1 MLPYFP
7 QPKLALGPF
16 TIHAF
21 GVLVAAAVLVGTWMV
36 KRRLERDGLPLGPG
50 QQLLSYVL
58 IGGFL
63 GAHLVDRLVYYPAET
78 LADPI
83 TLLKVWEGL
92 SSFGGFL
99 GAVLGAIIFLR
110 RQPPEAGGLPYL
122 DAVAYGFPFGWIF
135 GRLGCFVAFDHPGA
149 PSDFFLAMADRNGV
163 VRHNLGLEEAI
174 FTMALAAVF
183 YVLARRPRYPGFFLG
198 LLPLLYAPYRFAADF
213 LRVRDVRY
221 GGLTPGQWG
230 TMGLLLLGVAI
241 LMMARRRA
249 QAAPAEPLP
258 TGQTV

>member
-135 GRLGCFVAFDHPGA
+135 GRLGCFVAYDHPG
-149 PSDFFLAMADRNGV
+149 SETRFFLSQYDSAGV
-163 VRHNLGLEEAI
+163 LRHNLGLDEALYTI
-174 FTMALAAVF
+174 VIAAVF
-183 YVLARRPRYPGFFLG
+183 AVLGRRKRVPGFYLG
-198 LLPLLYAPYRFAADF
+198 LLPVVYAPFRFAVDF
-213 LRVRDVRY
+213 LRKNDVRY

-230 TMGLLLLGVAI
+230 CFALVALGIVI
-241 LMMARRRA
+241 LRLAYLRA
-249 QAAPAEPLP
+249 AATPATT
-258 TGQTV
+258 TGTPK